1 MIAQLTLLEMA
12 TPVNVEE
19 RHTDD
24 LVLCT
29 APSRNFFS
37 DKITL
42 RTESLRSSYPTDLG
56 RSTLLAG

>member
-1 MIAQLTLLEMA
+1 MQTWEKYTVRLGGIG
-12 TPVNVEE
+12 E
-19 RHTDD
+19 RTGGGGGEAA
-24 LVLCT
+24 

>member
-1 MIAQLTLLEMA
+1 MQTWEKYTFRLGGIG
-12 TPVNVEE
+12 E
-19 RHTDD
+19 RTGGGGEAA
-24 LVLCT
+24 

-42 RTESLRSSYPTDLG
+42 RTESLRSSYLTDLG